1 MSINEIE
8 TEWAKDSR
16 LGNDMQEEITRTAS
30 LHSKWYEKL
39 NSARRALLTVDVE
52 IQKFTNVLESFY
64 SRTMTL
70 QEMKQFGF
78 EELPSVRLVK
88 GDLDKA
94 VSNHQKMIELKVRR
108 GLAIDKIKFL
118 EDIIKSVHAR
128 GFLIR
133 DMIEWKKFQAG
144 V

>member
-39 NSARRALLTVDVE
+39 NAARRALLTVDVE